1 MLLQTENMT
10 TLPFS
15 FVELDLDDSD
25 HQTALF
31 NLMNA
36 YMLDRMGCE
45 KPLHAD
51 SFQELVCGLQKQ
63 ANYIGVLVQN
73 ENEYIALANCFVNFS
88 TFKMSS
94 LINIHDL
101 IVLPD
106 YRGKGVGRFLMK
118 SVKAIARKIDC
129 CKITLEVR
137 NDNQTAQ
144 NLYLSEG
151 FKECNP
157 PMYFWEATIDRA

>member
-1 MLLQTENMT
+1 MA
-10 TLPFS
+10 TLS
-15 FVELDLDDSD
+15 YSYVELDFEDQD

-45 KPLHAD
+45 KPLKPD
-51 SFQELVCGLQKQ
+51 SFQDLVRGLQNQ
-63 ANYIGVLVQN
+63 ANYVGVLVKSN
-73 ENEYIALANCFVNFS
+73 DEYIGLANCFVNFS
-88 TFKMSS
+88 TFQMSS

-106 YRGKGVGRFLMK
+106 YRGKGVGRFLMQ
-118 SVKAIARKIDC
+118 SVKNIAKKRNC
-129 CKITLEVR
+129 CKISLEVR
-137 NDNQTAQ
+137 NDNQPAQ

-151 FKECNP
+151 FKECSP
-157 PMYFWEATIDRA
+157 AMYFWEFSLISKN

>member
-1 MLLQTENMT
+1 MN
-10 TLPFS
+10 TLSYS
-15 FVELDLDDSD
+15 FVELDLNDQN

-31 NLMNA
+31 ELMNA

-45 KPLHAD
+45 KPLQVD
-51 SFQELVCGLQKQ
+51 SFKDLLRGLQNQ
-63 ANYIGVLVQN
+63 LNYVGVLVKN
-73 ENEYIALANCFVNFS
+73 ENQYIALANCFVNFS

-94 LINIHDL
+94 LLNIHDL
-101 IVLPD
+101 IVLPNH
-106 YRGKGVGRFLMK
+106 REKGVGRFLMR
-118 SVKAIARKIDC
+118 SVKTIARKREC

-157 PMYFWEATIDRA
+157 AMYFWEVAINPV

>member
-1 MLLQTENMT
+1 MT
-10 TLPFS
+10 TLSYS
-15 FVELDLDDSD
+15 FVELNLDDQN

-31 NLMNA
+31 NLMNT

-45 KPLHAD
+45 KPLHVD
-51 SFQELVCGLQKQ
+51 SFQDLVKGLKNQ
-63 ANYIGVLVQN
+63 ANYIGVLVKIDGG
-73 ENEYIALANCFVNFS
+73 YIALANCFVNFS
-88 TFKMSS
+88 TFQMSS

-106 YRGKGVGRFLMK
+106 YRGKGVGRFLMQ
-118 SVKAIARKIDC
+118 SVKAIARNRDC

-151 FKECNP
+151 FKECSP
-157 PMYFWEATIDRA
+157 SMYFWEFSPI

>member
-1 MLLQTENMT
+1 MT
-10 TLPFS
+10 RPS
-15 FVELDLDDSD
+15 YSYVELDLDDPD

-51 SFQELVCGLQKQ
+51 SFKELVCGLKNQ
-63 ANYIGVLVQN
+63 ANYLGVLVKSQGK
-73 ENEYIALANCFVNFS
+73 YIALSNCFVNFS
-88 TFKMSS
+88 TFKMSP

-106 YRGKGVGRFLMK
+106 YRGKGVGRFLIQ
-118 SVKAIARKIDC
+118 SVKAIARKRDC

-137 NDNQTAQ
+137 NDNKTAQ
-144 NLYLSEG
+144 NLYLSKG

-157 PMYFWEATIDRA
+157 PMYFWEATIDRANN

>member
-1 MLLQTENMT
+1 MT
-10 TLPFS
+10 TLS
-15 FVELDLDDSD
+15 YSYVELDFEDQD
-25 HQTALF
+25 HQIALF

-45 KPLHAD
+45 KPLQAD
-51 SFQELVCGLQKQ
+51 SFQDLVRGLRNQ
-63 ANYIGVLVQN
+63 ANYIGVLVKSHDK
-73 ENEYIALANCFVNFS
+73 YIALANCFVNFS

-101 IVLPD
+101 IVLSD
-106 YRGKGVGRFLMK
+106 YRGKGVGRFLMQSIK
-118 SVKAIARKIDC
+118 TIAGNRDC

-137 NDNQTAQ
+137 NDNHTAQ

-151 FKECNP
+151 FKECSP
-157 PMYFWEATIDRA
+157 AMYFWEFSPIPTK

>member
-1 MLLQTENMT
+1 MT
-10 TLPFS
+10 AQS
-15 FVELDLDDSD
+15 YSYAELNIDDED
-25 HQTALF
+25 HQMALF

-45 KPLHAD
+45 KPLEVD
-51 SFQELVCGLQKQ
+51 SFQDLVRGLQNQ
-63 ANYIGVLVQN
+63 SNYIGVLVKN
-73 ENEYIALANCFVNFS
+73 EDGYIALANCFVNFS
-88 TFKMSS
+88 TFKIST
-94 LINIHDL
+94 LLNIHDL

-106 YRGKGVGRFLMK
+106 HRGKGVGRFLMQSIK
-118 SVKAIARKIDC
+118 IIAKKIDC

-157 PMYFWEATIDRA
+157 AMYFWEAAIDKS